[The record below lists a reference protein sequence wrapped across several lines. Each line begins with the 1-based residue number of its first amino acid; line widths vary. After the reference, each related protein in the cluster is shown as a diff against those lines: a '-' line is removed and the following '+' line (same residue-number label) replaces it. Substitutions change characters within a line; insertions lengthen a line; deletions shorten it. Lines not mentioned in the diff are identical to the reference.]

1 MRTRLAIALGLTSV
15 LAAPSVLAQEPGIG
29 RAGTFAISAER
40 LMGYSWS
47 KTKTEGEVDPGDID
61 VDTENSRTQ
70 FDFLARGT
78 VENPFVA
85 PRLAF
90 DYFVI
95 DGLSIGG
102 AIAYYSTNEETETDI
117 EGFADP
123 FESETRSSGF
133 LIAPRVGYL
142 YMFSPMFGIWPR
154 GGITY
159 TSGSS
164 EDENGDGPDDDD
176 ELEANAFDL
185 TLEGMFV
192 IAPVPHAGFTL
203 GPTFDI
209 PLAGSGEVTL
219 GNGGPGGP
227 QSGDLD
233 KVRIT
238 SIGIQAGVLVWF

>member
-15 LAAPSVLAQEPGIG
+15 LAAPAVLAQEPGIG

-47 KTKTEGEVDPGDID
+47 KSKTEGEVDPGDID

-102 AIAYYSTNEETETDI
+102 ALAYYSTNEETELQV
-117 EGFADP
+117 EGIDDP
-123 FESETRSSGF
+123 VESETRGSGF

-154 GGITY
+154 GGVTY
-159 TSGSS
+159 ASGRS
-164 EDENGDGPDDDD
+164 ENENGDGPDDD
-176 ELEANAFDL
+176 EEFEANAFDL

-192 IAPVPHAGFTL
+192 IAPVPHAGFL
-203 GPTFDI
+203 IGPTFDI
-209 PLAGSGEVTL
+209 PLAGSGETTF
-219 GNGGPGGP
+219 NPPGPGG
-227 QSGDLD
+227 QLSGDVD
-233 KVRIT
+233 KVRLT